1 MMIAAD
7 RSVWFVGDLDDPFD
21 AIAGGWYQLLSSACR
36 APSFSVPIAGISA
49 SWDAATSRTE
59 RTITLLLRRG
69 AVAFAGSPAGRA
81 GDHPQREKNDSLRK
95 PGPCSRVR
103 PAIGAEPALVV
114 A

>member
-1 MMIAAD
+1 M
-7 RSVWFVGDLDDPFD
+7 
-21 AIAGGWYQLLSSACR
+21 
-36 APSFSVPIAGISA
+36 
-49 SWDAATSRTE
+49 
-59 RTITLLLRRG
+59 TLLLRRG